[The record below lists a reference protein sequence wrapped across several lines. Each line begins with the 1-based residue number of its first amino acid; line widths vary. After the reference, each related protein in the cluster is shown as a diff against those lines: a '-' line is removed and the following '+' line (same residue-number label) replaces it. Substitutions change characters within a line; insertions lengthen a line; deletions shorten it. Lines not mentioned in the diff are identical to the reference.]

1 MMARAREIKRRE
13 SKAFASRTPR
23 SAEWLVQAR
32 TLMPNGVPMAW
43 MAALQRHPP
52 VVAVRGAGS
61 RFWDLDGNEYLDFNV
76 ADQSMAAGFASAPIV
91 AAIARQAA
99 LGNHFLLPT
108 AEAMEVCRLLTEQFG
123 LPQWQFTLSA
133 SGANTD
139 ALRLARVATGRSAVL
154 IFDGKY
160 HGHVDQILWSSHYD
174 SSSDGPAE
182 AAWRPMRSGWTRN
195 QAAMSTSSPTTTQPR
210 CVRGWPGVTWRQCC
224 SSRR

>member
-1 MMARAREIKRRE
+1 MVARAREIKKRE
-13 SKAFASRTPR
+13 SAAFASRTPR

-32 TLMPNGVPMAW
+32 TRMPNGVPMAW

-52 VVAVRGAGS
+52 VVAVRGEGS

-91 AAIARQAA
+91 AAIGRQAE

-139 ALRLARVATGRSAVL
+139 ALRLARVTTGRSAVL

-160 HGHVDQILWSSHYD
+160 HGQVDQILGRDARRPATATVSP
-174 SSSDGPAE
+174 PAE
-182 AAWRPMRSGWTRN
+182 PCTRTRCRCPQPGPGWPR
-195 QAAMSTSSPTTTQPR
+195 SSPRWQPT
-210 CVRGWPGVTWRQCC
+210 G
-224 SSRR
+224 